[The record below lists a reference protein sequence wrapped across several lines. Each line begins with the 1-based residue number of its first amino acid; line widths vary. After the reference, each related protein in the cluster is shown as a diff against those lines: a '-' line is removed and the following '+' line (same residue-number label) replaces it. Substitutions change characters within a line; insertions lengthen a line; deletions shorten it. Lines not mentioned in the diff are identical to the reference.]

1 MFSLVA
7 RCFCI
12 WVINS
17 VSICLSVFVI
27 RDILV
32 SIVSCNTLLRLGSSF
47 SAIGNI
53 DRAVRA
59 SRTNASYNAGFL
71 RRAQRLVACVSS
83 VSLYSLV
90 DVWLERSLV
99 RCPKR

>member
-32 SIVSCNTLLRLGSSF
+32 SMVSCNTLLRLGSSF

-53 DRAVRA
+53 ERAVRA

-71 RRAQRLVACVSS
+71 RRAQQCIIVFLSGRLAGEITC
-83 VSLYSLV
+83 
-90 DVWLERSLV
+90 
-99 RCPKR
+99 